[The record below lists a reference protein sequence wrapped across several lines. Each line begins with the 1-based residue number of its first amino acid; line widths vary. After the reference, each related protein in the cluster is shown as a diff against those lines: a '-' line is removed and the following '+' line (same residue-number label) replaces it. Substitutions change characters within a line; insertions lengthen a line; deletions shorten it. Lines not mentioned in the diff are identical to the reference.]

1 VSTDPEP
8 ASRCASSLGD
18 FCIMTRSS
26 KARERW
32 IVAELQ
38 TRLTRSE
45 PVRVL
50 ELRSVRGT
58 GGGPEKTILLSA
70 AQHADT
76 AVAVTVCYIRD
87 ARDDRFL
94 VDAAARDLGIHYVEI
109 IERHSFDWRI
119 WGSLTRLI
127 RKDRIQIVHSHD
139 YKTDL
144 LGLMLGRATKAV
156 PMATAHGWIRNS
168 PRERAYAHFD
178 KKLLARFP
186 LVIAVSE
193 PIRQELLSHG
203 ADPVR
208 VKRIKNGIDHLTF
221 RRVRGLRERARQS
234 LGIPDDAILVGA
246 VGRLEAE
253 KGFDLL
259 LRAVATLNST
269 LRPWVVIA
277 GEGSQHQ
284 ALQTLA
290 IQLGISNRVSLLGHR
305 SDTLSIH
312 HAFDVYAQTS
322 RTEGIPNAV
331 LEAMAVGTP
340 VVATN
345 VGGTY
350 ELITDGV
357 HGLLVP
363 PEDTN
368 AIASALRD
376 TIMHPADAGARTRM
390 ARNRIETELSFAS
403 RLSTLEHLYAELLER
418 AGSCERI
425 V

>member
-1 VSTDPEP
+1 MVRRTLTFQQLLGHLLRLLYNDPVTTIGGS
-8 ASRCASSLGD
+8 A
-18 FCIMTRSS
+18 
-26 KARERW
+26 W

-38 TRLTRSE
+38 TRLPRSE

-70 AQHADT
+70 ARHADT

-94 VDAAARDLGIHYVEI
+94 VDGLARDLGIHYVEI

-119 WGSLTRLI
+119 WGGLMRLI
-127 RKDRIQIVHSHD
+127 RKARIEIIHSHD

-144 LGLMLGRATKAV
+144 LALLLGRVTRAV
-156 PMATAHGWIRNS
+156 PMATAHGWIRNT
-168 PRERAYAHFD
+168 PRERVYARFD
-178 KKLLARFP
+178 KRLLARFP
-186 LVIAVSE
+186 FVIAVSE

-203 ADPVR
+203 ADPARVR
-208 VKRIKNGIDHLTF
+208 RIKNGVDHVTF
-221 RRVRGLRERARQS
+221 RRVPGLRERARRS
-234 LGIPDDAILVGA
+234 FGIPEDAILVGA
-246 VGRLEAE
+246 VGRLESE

-259 LRAVATLNST
+259 LRAAATLAFA
-269 LRPWVVIA
+269 PWVVIA
-277 GEGSQHQ
+277 GEGSQRQ
-284 ALQTLA
+284 ALEALA
-290 IQLGISNRVSLLGHR
+290 TQLGISNRVRLLGHC

-312 HAFDVYAQTS
+312 HTFDVYAQTS

-340 VVATN
+340 VVATD

-363 PEDTN
+363 PEN
-368 AIASALRD
+368 AEAIASALRD
-376 TIMHPADAGARTRM
+376 TIISPADTNARTRK

-403 RLSTLEHLYAELLER
+403 RLSALEQLYTQLLLNR
-418 AGSCERI
+418 RSCERFA
-425 V
+425 

>member
-1 VSTDPEP
+1 
-8 ASRCASSLGD
+8 
-18 FCIMTRSS
+18 
-26 KARERW
+26 
-32 IVAELQ
+32 VAESPICR
-38 TRLTRSE
+38 TRTE

-70 AQHADT
+70 AQHAAT
-76 AVAVTVCYIRD
+76 VVTVTVCYIRD
-87 ARDDRFL
+87 ARDDRFF
-94 VDAAARDLGIHYVEI
+94 VDATARNLGVNYVEV
-109 IERHSFDWRI
+109 IERHSFDWRT
-119 WGSLTRLI
+119 WGKLKRLI
-127 RKDRIQIVHSHD
+127 RNERIQIVHSHD

-144 LGLMLGRATKAV
+144 LGLMLGRATAAV

-203 ADPVR
+203 ANPARVR
-208 VKRIKNGIDHLTF
+208 RIKNGIDHIAF
-221 RRVRGLRERARQS
+221 KHIAGLRERARDS
-234 LGIPDDAILVGA
+234 LEIPADAIVIGA
-246 VGRLEAE
+246 VGRLEPE

-259 LRAVATLNST
+259 LRAVAILDST
-269 LRPWVVIA
+269 PKPWVVIA
-277 GEGSQHQ
+277 GEGSQRQ
-284 ALQTLA
+284 ALQALA
-290 IQLGISNRVSLLGHR
+290 VELGLSNRVRLLGHR

-350 ELITDGV
+350 ELITDGI

-363 PEDTN
+363 PDDPG
-368 AIASALRD
+368 AIASALSESITHQATAKGRAVEARD
-376 TIMHPADAGARTRM
+376 
-390 ARNRIETELSFAS
+390 RIESELSFAS
-403 RLSTLEHLYAELLER
+403 RLSTLEHLYAELLDGR
-418 AGSCERI
+418 SQ
-425 V
+425 

>member
-1 VSTDPEP
+1 MAESPTC
-8 ASRCASSLGD
+8 R
-18 FCIMTRSS
+18 TR
-26 KARERW
+26 
-32 IVAELQ
+32 
-38 TRLTRSE
+38 TE

-76 AVAVTVCYIRD
+76 AVKVTVCYIRD

-94 VDAAARDLGIHYVEI
+94 VDATARNLGVNYVEV

-119 WGSLTRLI
+119 WGELTRLI
-127 RKDRIQIVHSHD
+127 RKERIQIVHSHD

-144 LGLMLGRATKAV
+144 LGLMLGRATKVV

-168 PRERAYAHFD
+168 RRERAYAHFD
-178 KKLLARFP
+178 KKLLACFP

-208 VKRIKNGIDHLTF
+208 VRRIKNGIDHLTF
-221 RRVRGLRERARQS
+221 KHIPGLRERARQS
-234 LGIPDDAILVGA
+234 LGVPGDAIVVGA

-259 LRAVATLNST
+259 LRAVATVDST
-269 LRPWVVIA
+269 AKPWVVIA
-277 GEGSQHQ
+277 GEGSQRR
-284 ALQTLA
+284 ALEALA
-290 IQLGISNRVSLLGHR
+290 AELGVSNRVRLLGHR
-305 SDTLSIH
+305 SDTPTIH

-322 RTEGIPNAV
+322 LTEGIPNAV

-363 PEDTN
+363 PNDPG
-368 AIASALRD
+368 AIASALFE
-376 TIMHPADAGARTRM
+376 TITHPAKAKDRAVE

-403 RLSTLEHLYAELLER
+403 RLSTLEHLYAEFLDGR
-418 AGSCERI
+418 SQ
-425 V
+425 